1 MGRAPCCDKAK
12 VKRGPWSPEED
23 NTLKTYLAK
32 YGTGGNWIA
41 LPHKAGLK
49 RCGKSCRLRWL
60 NYLRPDIKHGG
71 FTEEEDNTILTLY
84 SNIGSRLVVHSTSS
98 FFIILIGPSHLKGRT
113 DNDVKNYW
121 NTKLKKKMQLM
132 ENKASTITNTSCHF
146 SSTPTLQSAPTADSI
161 YFGTSGCSTMNY
173 QHNSV
178 AQTMVSDPNQFPLAR
193 LMEVQE
199 QVTTSGYSSFSA
211 TSSSQEFLSTLSP
224 PISLENGYASWPG
237 SGGGEE
243 EGFIV
248 GLGSDP
254 SADINVMD
262 GFGFHEKIIAAGG
275 DMTAIN
281 YSSLAGNVSDI
292 NSSLG
297 KNPLATSLLEIGKK
311 ELINGETLHIYALI
325 FIDKPVL

>member
-1 MGRAPCCDKAK
+1 MGLGAVRW
-12 VKRGPWSPEED
+12 PWEGLLAVTRPRLREVHGHLKKTPLSRPILLSMALVAIGLLCHTKQQASCSLHFFLFHYLD
-23 NTLKTYLAK
+23 WTCRITLKNFLLLVFTLSLIP
-32 YGTGGNWIA
+32 WLVRWSVIA
-41 LPHKAGLK
+41 
-49 RCGKSCRLRWL
+49 
-60 NYLRPDIKHGG
+60 
-71 FTEEEDNTILTLY
+71 
-84 SNIGSRLVVHSTSS
+84 
-98 FFIILIGPSHLKGRT
+98 SHLKGRT

-121 NTKLKKKMQLM
+121 NTKLKKKMQSI
-132 ENKASTITNTSCHF
+132 ENNASMITKNSCHF
-146 SSTPTLQSAPTADSI
+146 SSTPSLQPAPTADSI

-178 AQTMVSDPNQFPLAR
+178 AQTMILDPNQFSLAR

-199 QVTTSGYSSFSA
+199 RVTTSGYSSFSA

-224 PISLENGYASWPG
+224 PISLENGYASWSG

-254 SADINVMD
+254 SADIVID
-262 GFGFHEKIIAAGG
+262 GFGFHEKIIGAGG
-275 DMTAIN
+275 DMTTIN

-297 KNPLATSLLEIGKK
+297 FYESVAN
-311 ELINGETLHIYALI
+311 
-325 FIDKPVL
+325 

>member
-23 NTLKTYLAK
+23 TTLKTYFAK

-98 FFIILIGPSHLKGRT
+98 FFIILIGRATLPLKNLLLLVFTEWSVIASHLKGRT

-132 ENKASTITNTSCHF
+132 ENMASTITNTSCHF
-146 SSTPTLQSAPTADSI
+146 SPTPTLQSAPTADSI
-161 YFGTSGCSTMNY
+161 YFGTSGFSTMNY

-224 PISLENGYASWPG
+224 QISLENGYASWSG

-254 SADINVMD
+254 SADIVMD
-262 GFGFHEKIIAAGG
+262 GFGIHEKIIGAGG
-275 DMTAIN
+275 DMTTIN
-281 YSSLAGNVSDI
+281 YSSLAGNVSHI

-297 KNPLATSLLEIGKK
+297 FYQSVAN
-311 ELINGETLHIYALI
+311 
-325 FIDKPVL
+325 